1 MTHTPESLRS
11 LPNEEIITRI
21 DQFERNRDPMH
32 MRRLQDGDVRP
43 VTQNEEN
50 YVALVGERE
59 YRIGIGTL

>member
-11 LPNEEIITRI
+11 LSNEEIITRI

-32 MRRLQDGDVRP
+32 MRHLQDGDVEP
-43 VTQNEEN
+43 VNQSEAS